1 MKYNKL
7 IAEFMG
13 GVLTTNHP
21 DCKHIS
27 FMRKKDAIPPN
38 KGKYSTISGL
48 KYHYSWKWLMPV
60 VEKIE
65 SMGYSVKII
74 EDWCEIIG
82 EDYDKVADFG
92 GGKLI
97 SVYAAIVE
105 FIKWYNKN
113 RL

>member
-1 MKYNKL
+1 MKDNKL
-7 IAEFMG
+7 IAEFRG
-13 GVLTTNHP
+13 WVLGHP
-21 DCKHIS
+21 DPKEKRWSDCWFDCDLIRRTRGDLEPLLFHK
-27 FMRKKDAIPPN
+27 
-38 KGKYSTISGL
+38 
-48 KYHYSWKWLMPV
+48 SWDWLMPV